1 MVDEILKFTKI
12 TFLIHIILGSIFTIL
27 YWIPEISAPIFGL
40 PYLIEAGA
48 VSMVLGAAGAGL
60 VASSIFGYFAKEW
73 KEVKIVVINELV
85 WLGACLIALI
95 INIGVFGLNVI
106 MSFIF
111 VSLMFVLFVL
121 SYLQQEEIIGEL
133 FQGK

>member
-48 VSMVLGAAGAGL
+48 VSMVLGAAAAGL

>member
-12 TFLIHIILGSIFTIL
+12 TFLIHIILGIIFTIL

-40 PYLIEAGA
+40 TYSIEAGA
-48 VSMVLGAAGAGL
+48 ISMVLGAAAAGL
-60 VASSIFGYFAKEW
+60 VASSIFGYMAKEW
-73 KEVKIVVINELV
+73 KEVKIVVIHELV

-106 MSFIF
+106 MSFIM
-111 VSLMFVLFVL
+111 VVLLFVLFLL

-133 FQGK
+133 LGGK